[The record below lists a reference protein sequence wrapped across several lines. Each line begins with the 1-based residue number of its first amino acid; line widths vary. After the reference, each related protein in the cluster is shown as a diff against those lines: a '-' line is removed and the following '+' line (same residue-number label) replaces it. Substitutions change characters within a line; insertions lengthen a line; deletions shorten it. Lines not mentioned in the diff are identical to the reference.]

1 MMSELATSVFLFESN
16 FRRVVLTAESG
27 TRYVDGKIPQIY

>member
-16 FRRVVLTAESG
+16 FRRVLTAESG
-27 TRYVDGKIPQIY
+27 TRYVDEKFPQIY